1 MLAVGRYG
9 AAVQTDDVDGL
20 TGRTTSAA
28 VSDLVD
34 RATEGDEAA
43 WNEIVD
49 RYAGLVWSVV
59 RGFRLDHAAASDV
72 AQTVWL
78 RLVQGMDT
86 LRDPNRLAGWLATT
100 ARRECLR
107 TLRGAGRELPSD
119 DLLDRAGSAPA
130 SSAPEQ
136 HLLREED
143 QRELWRAVAS
153 LPDRC
158 QILLRTMAYDPDH
171 SYAQI
176 SAALAMPVG
185 SIGPTRAR
193 CLTKLRELLERGA
206 TTQGGRL
213 DDH

>member
-1 MLAVGRYG
+1 VLAVGRYG

-20 TGRTTSAA
+20 TGRATSAA

-34 RATEGDEAA
+34 RALNGDEAA

-130 SSAPEQ
+130 ATAPEQ
-136 HLLREED
+136 HLLREEY